1 MKILAMIPAR
11 LGSTRVKNKNLRL
24 VNKKPLIQYIIDSAK
39 KSKYLDD
46 ICINSEALIFKQ
58 LADHNNI
65 NFYKRDEEL
74 ASDTATNDDFALDY
88 INNVECDILI
98 QLLATSP
105 FLSPDD
111 IDGFITKMIKDNF
124 DTMISVSDVRIESI
138 FKNKPI
144 NFDQKKQTPPSQML
158 EPVKAYACGIMGWKT
173 ENFVKNVE
181 KYGAAYHGGDGKI
194 GFYEIKGYSTVDI
207 DNEEDFILA
216 EAIAKSKE
224 ISVSE
229 PKYYNTEVDEEIFD
243 ANVARILEG
252 DGVST
257 NTQNLYNQQKVC
269 ITNLVEKY
277 GRENSWSHTLI
288 NSPSNSATLIA
299 QLPGEGNRIHYHHDW
314 DEWWYIVEGEWEFW
328 IEGEKMK
335 IAKGEII
342 FIERNKKHKITASG
356 SQMAIRLAVSRYD
369 VDHVYEENDY

>member
-11 LGSTRVKNKNLRL
+11 LGSTRVKHKNLRM
-24 VNKKPLIQYIIDSAK
+24 VNNKPLIQYIIESAK
-39 KSKYLDD
+39 KSKYLDG

-58 LADHNNI
+58 LADQNNI
-65 NFYKRDEEL
+65 NFYKRAEKL

-88 INNVECDILI
+88 IKNVECDILI
-98 QLLATSP
+98 QLLPTSP
-105 FLSPDD
+105 FLSTED
-111 IDGFITKMIKDNF
+111 IDGFINTMINDNF
-124 DTMISVSDVRIESI
+124 DTMISVSDIRIESI
-138 FKNKPI
+138 YKNIPI

-158 EPVKAYACGIMGWKT
+158 EPIKAYACGIMGWKT
-173 ENFVKNVE
+173 DIFLKNIE

-194 GFYEIKGYSTVDI
+194 GFYQIKGYSTVDI

-229 PKYYNTEVDEEIFD
+229 PKFYNPEKAEEIFD

-257 NTQNLYNQQKVC
+257 NTQNSYNQQKVS
-269 ITNLVEKY
+269 INKLIKKY
-277 GRENSWSHTLI
+277 GREYSWSHTII

-299 QLPGEGNRIHYHHDW
+299 QLPGEGNRMHYHHDW
-314 DEWWYIVEGEWEFW
+314 DEWWYIVEGEWEW
-328 IEGEKMK
+328 LIDGEKKNIMV
-335 IAKGEII
+335 GDVI
-342 FIERNKKHKITASG
+342 FIERNKKHKITAIG
-356 SQMAIRLAVSRYD
+356 NQIAIRLAVNRYD
-369 VDHVYEENDY
+369 VDHVYSDDEY

>member
-173 ENFVKNVE
+173 ENFIKNVE
-181 KYGAAYHGGDGKI
+181 KNGAAYHGGDGKI

-257 NTQNLYNQQKVC
+257 NSQNLYNQQKVS
-269 ITNLVEKY
+269 INNLIGKY

-299 QLPGEGNRIHYHHDW
+299 QLPGEGNRMHYHHDW

-328 IEGEKMK
+328 IEGEKMG
-335 IAKGEII
+335 ITKGEVI
-342 FIERNKKHKITASG
+342 FIERNKKHKITAIG
-356 SQMAIRLAVSRYD
+356 NQIAIRLAVNRYD
-369 VDHVYEENDY
+369 VDHVYSDDEY